1 MRLFRGAARHH
12 IGALFALAAA
22 VAGLLAGAAPAV
34 ATPASDLKAC
44 PIAWQRYSVDSPFV
58 DILTNPETRKTIEV
72 EAPRLL
78 RLPIFLNTTP
88 PTLAGIVSPRTLNTM
103 LSGHADLERLD
114 KALASSKVTLQAA
127 RERCARYETKPP
139 VLARPT
145 HRPAI
150 LIFDKSTG
158 FKDEASVNAASA
170 ALADIARRRGWSV
183 TSTGNAAVFNPAQL
197 AMFDTVVWNNVSGD
211 VLNLPQRKA
220 FRNYIVRGGGF
231 AGVHGSG
238 GDFIYLWNWYVDQL
252 IGARF
257 AGHPETQQDAVV
269 LTEASPITQGLPSS
283 WRMKEEW
290 YSFHDDPRQRG
301 VHVLAKLD
309 ETSYAPGA
317 SLKMGDHPIAWS
329 HCVGKGRSFYTAI
342 GHRVDAY
349 SQPQAVQLL
358 EQGIAWTLD
367 RKACPARQ

>member
-1 MRLFRGAARHH
+1 MRNFRDNMRGHPH
-12 IGALFALAAA
+12 VLFALAAA
-22 VAGLLAGAAPAV
+22 VGLSAGGAPA
-34 ATPASDLKAC
+34 AAKHSNDLQSC
-44 PIAWQRYSVDSPFV
+44 PIAWQRYSIDSPFV
-58 DILTNPETRKTIEV
+58 DILSNAQTRKTIEV
-72 EAPRLL
+72 EAPGLL
-78 RLPIFLNTTP
+78 RVPIFLKTTP
-88 PTLAGIVSPRTLNTM
+88 PTLAGIVSPRTLNAM
-103 LSGHADLERLD
+103 LSAHVDLAQLD

-139 VLARPT
+139 VLARPA

-150 LIFDKSTG
+150 LIFDKSIG

-183 TSTGNAAVFNPAQL
+183 TSTSNAAVFNPAQL
-197 AMFDTVVWNNVSGD
+197 AMFDTVIWNNVSGD
-211 VLNLPQRKA
+211 ALNLPQRNA

-231 AGVHGSG
+231 AGIHGSG
-238 GDFIYLWNWYVDQL
+238 GDFIYLWDWYADQL

-257 AGHPETQQDAVV
+257 AGHPEAHQDAVV

-290 YSFHDDPRQRG
+290 YSFHVNPRQRG
-301 VHVLAKLD
+301 VHVVARLD
-309 ETSYAPGA
+309 ETSYTPGEK
-317 SLKMGDHPIAWS
+317 LKMGDHPIAWS
-329 HCVGKGRSFYTAI
+329 HCLGKGRSFYSAI

-367 RKACPARQ
+367 KRACPERR